1 MIEVLYIALMIGGLI
16 FVHELGHYLVA
27 RWMGVHVVEFSIG
40 FGPKIASFKAKSR
53 HPHLPPTEWV
63 ISALPV
69 GGYVKM
75 LGADPTEDVPAE
87 VRDVA
92 LNFKPVWRRF
102 LIAVAG
108 PAFNL
113 VLPLFLFFFVG
124 LSIGTALPSVVGT
137 VDQGGPA
144 WDAGIRPGD
153 RIVEVA
159 GEPVSYFSE
168 DMARAIEAH
177 PGAEIAIAWERLG
190 GVQRGRITPR
200 AEEREIIPGVLSE
213 EQGKIGVGL
222 AFSLPIIGVEA
233 GSVAEAA
240 GLRPWDRVVTVDGE
254 AEPYLERVF
263 ARLEAAA
270 DRPVELGVVS
280 WDERPEGNLGLAL
293 GTARTVTLPAAEGDP
308 RRGLF
313 NGDCLVH
320 RVVPGSPGSKELAR
334 GDRILAVDGAAC
346 TSWLFASYAIAN
358 KKKEPFTLTVARGG
372 EVRDVTLAQVEVP
385 WPVDLRPENTA
396 LIHGIET
403 VYAVGNPEPIPIDDR
418 LGYAAGFMVR
428 RTAGALVGTV
438 AVIAG
443 LFTGKVSVKEGLG
456 GPVLIAQ
463 LTTRAAEAG
472 WATFFN
478 MMALLSISLGL
489 INLLPI
495 PVLDGGTIMFLAI
508 EGIRR
513 KPVSMRARM
522 IATYVGLAFI
532 VVLMVIVL
540 RNDLNRCMPG
550 MIGL

>member
-1 MIEVLYIALMIGGLI
+1 MSILYIALMIGGLI

-144 WDAGIRPGD
+144 WESGIRPGD

-177 PGAEIAIAWERLG
+177 PGAEVDIAWERLG
-190 GVQRGRITPR
+190 VVQRGRITPR
-200 AEEREIIPGVLSE
+200 AEEREIIPGVLTE

-222 AFSLPIIGVEA
+222 SFSLPVIGVEA

-240 GLRPWDRVVTVDGE
+240 GLRSWDRIVTVDGE

-270 DRPVELGVVS
+270 GRPVELGVLS
-280 WDERPEGNLGLAL
+280 WEPRPEANLAFAV
-293 GTARTVTLPAAEGDP
+293 GTARTVTLPASEGDP
-308 RRGLF
+308 RRGVF

-320 RVVPGSPGSKELAR
+320 RVVPGSPASKELAR
-334 GDRILAVDGAAC
+334 GDRIVAVDGAAC
-346 TSWLFASYAIAN
+346 TSWLFASYAIES
-358 KKKEPFTLTVARGG
+358 KKEEPFTLTVDRGG
-372 EVRDVTLAQVEVP
+372 EVREVTMAQVEVP
-385 WPVDLRPENTA
+385 WPLDLRPENTA

-403 VYAVGNPEPIPIDDR
+403 IFAVGSPEPIPIDDR

-540 RNDLNRCMPG
+540 RNDLNRCVPG